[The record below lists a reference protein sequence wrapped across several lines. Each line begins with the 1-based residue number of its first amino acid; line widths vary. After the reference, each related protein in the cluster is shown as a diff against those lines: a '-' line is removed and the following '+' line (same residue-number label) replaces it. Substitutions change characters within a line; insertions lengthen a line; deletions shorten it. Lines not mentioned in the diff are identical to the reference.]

1 MAQLAE
7 HPFRNRKVPGSNPG
21 RGSLAGGARMAV
33 QAFCKRPVAGSS
45 PVSGSRAP
53 NRVRSLFPQVR
64 YWPLLHEQT

>member
-1 MAQLAE
+1 
-7 HPFRNRKVPGSNPG
+7 
-21 RGSLAGGARMAV
+21 MAV